1 MPSSS
6 GAIREEVGATQIYL
20 EVLHPLIEFL
30 LWLFYGF
37 VFEFLFVCL
46 MYVWGK

>member
-1 MPSSS
+1 VPSSS

-30 LWLFYGF
+30 LWLCSSFMVLF
-37 VFEFLFVCL
+37 LSVCLFV
-46 MYVWGK
+46 